1 MPGYSRHPENV
12 ITMKEFG
19 CKIEACFE
27 YFKGGGGGG
36 GGGGYQMSPKDPKE
50 TQKTLS
56 ISVQLNSVPTSPSKI
71 FNPLNFVP
79 VYSVTVYMQ

>member
-27 YFKGGGGGG
+27 YFKGG
-36 GGGGYQMSPKDPKE
+36 YQMSPKDPKE

-56 ISVQLNSVPTSPSKI
+56 ISVQLNSVPSSPSKVPR
-71 FNPLNFVP
+71 PLQKYLTP
-79 VYSVTVYMQ
+79 